1 MTTTTVNSEP
11 RTYGNWRRPTSPGIG
26 SLGLLATMILL
37 GGTVA
42 AVISAMVFWPLALGM
57 VFLTIVTLVPMA
69 IHDRYGRNGFQ
80 VLLPHLAQSR
90 AARTGTDLYR
100 SGPLSRVPQGQCR
113 LPGLAAGIEAL
124 DALDAWGRPFAVLSH
139 PHVGQV
145 TAVIAAASDGA
156 ALVDGT
162 EVDNRVAHWGGWLAD
177 LGHEPGLVA
186 ASVTIEAAPD
196 TGTRLRQEV
205 EHNLDQSSPRLAQDV
220 LASIIDTYPTGL
232 GGHGLLRHPDL
243 VDRTANGNGEAAE
256 SGRDG
261 AAHRAA
267 ASWLYPHARGN
278 GGGGGAPHE
287 QCRVGRVLS
296 HLL

>member
-42 AVISAMVFWPLALGM
+42 AVISAMVYWPLALGM
-57 VFLTIVTLVPMA
+57 VFVTIVTLVPMA

-80 VLLPHLAQSR
+80 VLLPHLAQTR

-156 ALVDGT
+156 ASGRRD
-162 EVDNRVAHWGGWLAD
+162 RSRQPGGA
-177 LGHEPGLVA
+177 LGRRGWPT
-186 ASVTIEAAPD
+186 SVTNRAWW
-196 TGTRLRQEV
+196 R
-205 EHNLDQSSPRLAQDV
+205 PR
-220 LASIIDTYPTGL
+220 
-232 GGHGLLRHPDL
+232 
-243 VDRTANGNGEAAE
+243 
-256 SGRDG
+256 
-261 AAHRAA
+261 
-267 ASWLYPHARGN
+267 
-278 GGGGGAPHE
+278 
-287 QCRVGRVLS
+287 
-296 HLL
+296 